1 MATRTI
7 YKIALA
13 AALTLLPGALPAKV
27 AVENPRT
34 DHRENPRGI
43 VGANP
48 VFTWTI
54 GSDKADLRQK
64 GYEIALAADPA
75 DLAAGKALWSSRGDG
90 DAMGC
95 RYDGPALE
103 PGADYFWRVRV
114 LTNRGDSPWSA
125 PQRFSTPIAPDA
137 WKAQWI
143 GINAMTH
150 PGENN
155 DSLHTRLSARYL
167 RRPFSTGDKEVKRAV
182 LSISGLGAYKAFVNG
197 KPVNDDVLAP
207 ALTFYDNYVYFNTI
221 DVTPLLRRGDNTL
234 GVTLGNGRYF
244 WLAQQGKTVAG
255 FGLPRLL
262 ARLDIE
268 YADGTRDAV
277 VTDRSWRATADGPII
292 ANHEYDGEEY
302 DARLE
307 MPGWNDNG
315 FDDSRWARPD
325 VMEAPKGKLLP
336 QPCTPMRPMQTLA
349 PKSVTR
355 LASGKILV
363 DFGQN
368 MSGNMR
374 ARFRGKAGRPVVMR
388 FAETINPDSTLYTAN
403 LREANVTD
411 IYIPASGAK
420 AEFQPWFVTHGFRY
434 AEIDGLDETPAPADL
449 EAVVI
454 HDDMPLIGSF
464 SCDNPVLNRVYSNCF
479 WGIRS
484 NYRNIPTDC
493 PQRDERHG
501 WLGDR
506 TMNCW
511 GESFLFDNQPL
522 YSKWIADIEGSQRP
536 DGSISEVS
544 PQYWDNQARDVTWC
558 GAFVYVADMLM
569 KHFGDSTTMMAH
581 YPALKRWTEYNLTAH
596 VRDGLHNHD
605 IYGDWCLPPES
616 PELIFSKD
624 ESRKPDGK
632 IISTSMFTS
641 VLRRMAR
648 FARMVGDDADA
659 LRYEAVADSLGE
671 GINRH
676 YFDYAKGCYGNN
688 AVTGNLMPLF
698 YGLVPE
704 GYGDKVV
711 GNIASVTENRWGGHV
726 SCGLVGVEY
735 LLRTLTRNGRP
746 DLAFRIASNNTYP
759 SLGYMAERGAT
770 TIWELWNG
778 DTAAPDMNSG
788 NHVMMIGDFLI
799 WCYEDLAGIRNA
811 DGSAAFRRVEM
822 RPCFPEGLGSV
833 EASYKSASGLYA
845 SRWNRDGERARW
857 EVTVPANCSADI
869 RLPKSL
875 FPDAPKKTKGIRSV
889 AEMPGE
895 WAVEAGSGT
904 FTFGKK

>member
-1 MATRTI
+1 M
-7 YKIALA
+7 IAVA
-13 AALTLLPGALPAKV
+13 ACMLGMPVGLTAKV
-27 AVENPRT
+27 TVENPRT
-34 DHRENPRGI
+34 DHRVNPRGI
-43 VGANP
+43 VRENP

-54 GSDKADLRQK
+54 GSDKAALHQT
-64 GYEIALAADPA
+64 GFEIAVASSAS
-75 DLAAGKALWSSRGDG
+75 DLTAGKTLWNRTVAG

-95 RYDGPALE
+95 RYDGPALQSNS
-103 PGADYFWRVRV
+103 DYFWRVRV
-114 LTNRGDSPWSA
+114 LTDRGDSPWSDT
-125 PQRFSTPIAPDA
+125 QTFSTPLAPSE

-143 GINAMTH
+143 GIDAMTH

-167 RRPFSTGDKEVKRAV
+167 RRPFSTGGKEIKRAV
-182 LSISGLGAYKAFVNG
+182 LSISGLGAYTAFING
-197 KPVNDDVLAP
+197 KPVSDDVLAP
-207 ALTFYDNYVYFNTI
+207 ALTFYDNYVYFNTH
-221 DVTPLLRRGDNTL
+221 DVTPMLRRGDNTI

-244 WLAQQGKTVAG
+244 WLAQQGKSVVG

-268 YADGTRDAV
+268 YTDGSRDAV
-277 VTDRSWRATADGPII
+277 VTDTSWRATADGPII

-307 MPGWNDNG
+307 MPGWNANG
-315 FDDSRWARPD
+315 FDDSSWQRPD
-325 VMEAPKGKLLP
+325 IMEAPKGELLP

-355 LASGKILV
+355 LKSGKILV

-374 ARFRGKAGRPVVMR
+374 VNLSGTPGRPVVMR

-411 IYIPASGAK
+411 IYIPASTAK
-420 AEFQPWFVTHGFRY
+420 ATFQPVFVTHGFRY
-434 AEIDGLDETPAPADL
+434 AEIDGLDNTPAPSDL

-454 HDDMPLIGSF
+454 HDDMPETGTF
-464 SCDNPVLNRVYSNCF
+464 RCDNPVLNQVYSNCR

-558 GAFVYVADMLM
+558 GAFVYVTDMLM
-569 KHFGDSTTMMAH
+569 KHFGDSVTMAAH
-581 YPALKRWTEYNLTAH
+581 YPALKRWTEYNLREH

-624 ESRKPDGK
+624 ETRKPDGR

-648 FARMVGDDADA
+648 FARMSGDNGDAA
-659 LRYEAVADSLGE
+659 RYDAVADSLSE

-676 YFDYAKGCYGNN
+676 FFDYEKGCYGNN

-704 GYGDKVV
+704 EYESKVI
-711 GNIASVTENRWGGHV
+711 GNIADVTENRWDGHV

-735 LLRTLTRNGRP
+735 LLRTLTRHGRP
-746 DLAFRIASNNTYP
+746 DLAMKIASNDTYP
-759 SLGYMAERGAT
+759 SLGYMASKGAT

-788 NHVMMIGDFLI
+788 NHVMMIGDYLI

-811 DGSAAFRRVEM
+811 DGSTAFRRALM
-822 RPCFPEGLGSV
+822 QPCFPDGLDRV
-833 EASYKSASGLYA
+833 EASYDSASGRYVSDWCRKGDRVKWKVA
-845 SRWNRDGERARW
+845 
-857 EVTVPANCSADI
+857 VPANCSADI
-869 RLPKSL
+869 RLPKKL
-875 FPDAPKKTKGIRSV
+875 FPSAPRTGKGILSV
-889 AEMPGE
+889 TDTAYE
-895 WAVEAGSGT
+895 WVVEAGSGS
-904 FTFGKK
+904 FTFGK